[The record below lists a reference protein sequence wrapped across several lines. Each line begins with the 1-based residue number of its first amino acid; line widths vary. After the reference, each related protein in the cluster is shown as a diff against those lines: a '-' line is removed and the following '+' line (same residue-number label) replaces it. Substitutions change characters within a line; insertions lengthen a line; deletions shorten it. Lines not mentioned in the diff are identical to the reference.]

1 MNKQIEKK
9 FFEKDTG
16 QYIHR
21 ITYNYRERLVGF
33 FVFFGFLL
41 FLSFIVVSVKNQ
53 HLFEKRVLFYIE
65 VNSSDG
71 ISQGS
76 TVTALG
82 TEVGIV
88 SSLSL
93 SDNHK
98 IKVAIEVYEQ
108 QRRFI
113 RTGATALVNRLTNIG
128 NAQIEIKSKLNDAPI
143 LAAGSTIPVEETPSL
158 NDLLLGIANL
168 IQSANSKS
176 LLKKFEGFLPKAEE
190 TLGNIHGIIAQI
202 ATGHGVLG
210 AAVFDKKVE
219 KELKVVVKSG
229 AEILSEAEGIISIAK
244 QRLVQLEP
252 ILQDAKYMTH
262 DLRGASQSIPEMIKE
277 LNAIIVQT
285 KTALTLINGELQD
298 IPGVGLDAKRTL
310 SKAGQLL
317 DSVQNTWPLSKNKTP
332 STAKQLIAPHSS
344 YE

>member
-1 MNKQIEKK
+1 MNKQIEKNT
-9 FFEKDTG
+9 E

-21 ITYNYRERLVGF
+21 ITYNHRERLVGF
-33 FVFFGFLL
+33 FVFFGFILL
-41 FLSFIVVSVKNQ
+41 LCFIVISVKNQ
-53 HLFEKRVLFYIE
+53 HLFEKRVLYYIE

-76 TVTALG
+76 VVTAFG

-93 SDNHK
+93 SNNHK
-98 IKVAIEVYEQ
+98 IKVAIEVYEE
-108 QRRFI
+108 QRQFI
-113 RTGATALVNRLTNIG
+113 RSGATALVNRLTNIG
-128 NAQIEIKSKLNDAPI
+128 SAQIEIESESIDAPI

-168 IQSANSKS
+168 IQSANNKNLFSKI
-176 LLKKFEGFLPKAEE
+176 EGILPKVEE
-190 TLGNIHGIIAQI
+190 SLGNIHGIIAQI

-219 KELKVVVKSG
+219 HELKIVVKSG
-229 AEILSEAEGIISIAK
+229 AAILSEAEGIISIAK

-262 DLRGASQSIPEMIKE
+262 DLRGASQNLPEMIKE
-277 LNAIIVQT
+277 LNAIIIQT
-285 KTALTLINGELQD
+285 KTALSLINEELQD
-298 IPGVGLDAKRTL
+298 IPGIGLDTKRTL
-310 SKAGQLL
+310 SKTGQLL
-317 DSVQNTWPLSKNKTP
+317 DSVQNTWPLSKNNSPT
-332 STAKQLIAPHSS
+332 TTKQLIAPHAN